1 MRAEILTIGDE
12 LCRGEIIDT
21 NSAYLAERLW
31 DLDITTRWM
40 TSCND
45 HEADIVAALSQA
57 VSRSDLVVCSG
68 GLGPTEDDLTV
79 DVAARLGGVD
89 VVIDEP
95 SRRRL
100 EERFAGRVEV
110 TPIQLRQVRVPA
122 GARVHGNPVGLAPCF
137 ELPID
142 GIPVICLPGFPREIH
157 GIVEQSLGR
166 RFAELRE
173 AQGAVE
179 RIARRIYRVFG
190 RGESQISQACR
201 GLFDPT
207 GLRPAPRAE
216 PAGPPPRDSLTRID
230 PAPAPGA
237 PRATIHYQV
246 KFPEVMVKLVVRDRD
261 PDAAQRRL
269 AELDAGLRERLGPAL
284 YGTGGE
290 TLVERVA
297 RRLVASRT
305 TIATAE
311 SCTGGMI
318 GELLTRTPG
327 VSRSYLGGA
336 ITYSNEEKTRQLGV
350 RAETLAAHG
359 AVSEEVVAE
368 MARGALARF
377 GTELAVA
384 VSGVAGPDGGTPEK
398 PVGTVW
404 IALARRPAAGDPAA
418 AGDAP
423 PAEPWVATRK
433 LSWPS
438 TRDQIRTISAWWALA
453 MVDAALSP
461 EGPAEE
467 ARARWV
473 LGEPGREP

>member
-12 LCRGEIIDT
+12 LCRGEVIDT

-31 DLDITTRWM
+31 SLDITTRWM

-57 VSRSDLVVCSG
+57 VSRADLVICSG

-100 EERFAGRVEV
+100 EERFAGRLEV

-122 GARVHGNPVGLAPCF
+122 GSRVHGNPLGLAPCF

-142 GIPVICLPGFPREIH
+142 GIPVICLPGFPREIQ
-157 GIVEQSLGR
+157 GIVDQALDR
-166 RFAELRE
+166 RLAELRE
-173 AQGAVE
+173 ARGAVE
-179 RIARRIYRVFG
+179 RIARRVYRAFG
-190 RGESQISQACR
+190 RGESQLSQACR
-201 GLFDPT
+201 GL
-207 GLRPAPRAE
+207 LEAE
-216 PAGPPPRDSLTRID
+216 PGA
-230 PAPAPGA
+230 GA
-237 PRATIHYQV
+237 PRTSIHYQV

-261 PDAAQRRL
+261 QEVADRRL
-269 AELDAGLRERLGPAL
+269 AELDSGLRERLGPAL
-284 YGTGGE
+284 YGTGDE
-290 TLVERVA
+290 TLVERVT
-297 RRLVASRT
+297 RRLIGAGIAV
-305 TIATAE
+305 ATAE

-327 VSRSYLGGA
+327 SSRAYVGGA
-336 ITYSNEEKTRQLGV
+336 IVYSNAEKVRQLGV
-350 RAETLAAHG
+350 RAGTLEAHG

-368 MARGALARF
+368 MARGALERF
-377 GTELAVA
+377 GTALAVA
-384 VSGVAGPDGGTPEK
+384 VSGVAGPDGGTAEK

-404 IALARRPAAGDPAA
+404 IALAGRGPGDAAGGA
-418 AGDAP
+418 AGGA
-423 PAEPWVATRK
+423 AGSGAAGAGERLATRK

-438 TRDQIRTISAWWALA
+438 TRDQIRTLSAWWSLA
-453 MVDAALSP
+453 MIDAALP
-461 EGPAEE
+461 PGDPAEA
-467 ARARWV
+467 ARARWI
-473 LGEPGREP
+473 LGDAWGPL